1 VCHPGR
7 GSAARE
13 RQLVVVVLPP
23 EEDTTGRAIFKTDSD
38 LPTKAVAIKKVFLKP
53 YLPDALIS
61 GPYRFIAL
69 WTNHWQ

>member
-1 VCHPGR
+1 
-7 GSAARE
+7 
-13 RQLVVVVLPP
+13 VVVLSL
-23 EEDTTGRAIFKTDSD
+23 EEDTTGRARSKTDSG
-38 LPTKAVAIKKVFLKP
+38 LPKKAVAIKKVFLKP